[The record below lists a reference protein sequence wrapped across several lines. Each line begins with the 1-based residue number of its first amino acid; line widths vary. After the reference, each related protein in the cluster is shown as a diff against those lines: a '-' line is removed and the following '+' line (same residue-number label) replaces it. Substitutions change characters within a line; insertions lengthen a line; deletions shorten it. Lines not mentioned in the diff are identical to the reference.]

1 MVSELLQK
9 YIWLIN
15 TFIRHGER
23 GVTLDELCNLWDK
36 RFGQEY
42 SRSSFNNHRNAIAEV
57 FGIEIQCNR
66 RTKRYFIRYGE
77 DIMDT
82 DASTA
87 WMINTFTVN
96 SMLSLGKERLSGRVS
111 VEEIPSGHKFLSSVM
126 EAMTENREIEIQY
139 RKYSDVGISTYT
151 LKPYALK
158 ENARR
163 WYIVAWCNEK
173 SQIRVYGMDRIVDM
187 KVSES
192 HFNMPENFDVDDLFR
207 NSFGVY
213 LSDNTPVEII
223 IKASLK
229 ESRYLEDLPIHHS
242 QKVIYKSENSVTFS
256 IFATLNRSLTM
267 ELLRLGPGI
276 EVVMP
281 EALRNEVAALAES
294 TAEIYRKPDMETI

>member
-15 TFIRHGER
+15 TFIRYGER
-23 GVTLDELCNLWDK
+23 GVTLDELCNLWDR

-66 RTKRYFIRYGE
+66 STKKYFIRYVE
-77 DIMDT
+77 DVMDT

-96 SMLSLGKERLSGRVS
+96 SMLSLGKERLSGRIS
-111 VEEIPSGHKFLSSVM
+111 VEEIPSGHKFLSHVM
-126 EAMTENREIEIQY
+126 EAMTENREIEIRY
-139 RKYSDVGISTYT
+139 RKYSDDGVSAYT

-173 SQIRVYGMDRIVDM
+173 SQIRVYGMDRIIDM
-187 KVSES
+187 KMSES
-192 HFNMPENFDVDDLFR
+192 HFDMPENFDVDDLFR

-213 LSDNTPVEII
+213 LSDDAPVKII
-223 IKASLK
+223 IRASCK

-242 QKVIYKSENSVTFS
+242 QKVISRSENSVTFS
-256 IFATLNRSLTM
+256 IFASLNRSLAM

-294 TAEIYRKPDMETI
+294 TAEIYRKPDMGTI

>member
-15 TFIRHGER
+15 TFIRYGER

-139 RKYSDVGISTYT
+139 RKYSDDGISTYT

>member
-15 TFIRHGER
+15 TVIHHGER
-23 GVTLDELCNLWDK
+23 GVALDELCKLWK
-36 RFGQEY
+36 NRFGQEY

-57 FGIEIQCNR
+57 FGIEIKCNR
-66 RTKRYFIRYGE
+66 RIKRYFIRYGE
-77 DIMDT
+77 DVMDT

-87 WMINTFTVN
+87 WLVNTFTVN
-96 SMLSLGKERLSGRVS
+96 SMLSLGKERLSGRIS
-111 VEEIPSGHKFLSSVM
+111 VEEIPSGHKFLSPLM
-126 EAMTENREIEIQY
+126 EAMTENREIEIRY
-139 RKYSDVGISTYT
+139 RKYSDDGTSEYS

-173 SQIRVYGMDRIVDM
+173 SQIRVYGLDRIVDM

-192 HFNMPENFDVDDLFR
+192 HFNMPDNFDVDDLFR

-213 LSDNTPVEII
+213 LSDEAPAEII
-223 IKASLK
+223 IKASCK

-242 QKVIYKSENSVTFS
+242 QKVISKSENSVTFS

-276 EVVMP
+276 EVIKP
-281 EALRNEVAALAES
+281 ETLRKEVSALA
-294 TAEIYRKPDMETI
+294 METAKLYNTDELSE

>member
-1 MVSELLQK
+1 MNFAISGTNVSDR
-9 YIWLIN
+9 N
-15 TFIRHGER
+15 TPE
-23 GVTLDELCNLWDK
+23 
-36 RFGQEY
+36 
-42 SRSSFNNHRNAIAEV
+42 A
-57 FGIEIQCNR
+57 
-66 RTKRYFIRYGE
+66 IRYGE

-139 RKYSDVGISTYT
+139 RKYSDDGISTYT